1 MVEILNFVVSN
12 IIIIYILFCWVFFIE
27 VFSDVNIFCILGI
40 VFKVFEKWIIKYFS
54 IGYLVIDNFVLF
66 SKIKILGLFVE

>member
-27 VFSDVNIFCILGI
+27 IFSDVNIFCILGI

>member
-12 IIIIYILFCWVFFIE
+12 IIIIYILFCWVFCIE